1 LTAPHPAPT
10 DNEISKTATVPSLEK
25 HIYLASRSARRRD
38 LLKQMGV
45 NFEMLLL
52 REGAGRDADFDESEL
67 PGETPREYVVRVAR
81 LKAEAGWLR
90 LEQRRLIRHPV
101 LAADTTV
108 ALGDTILAK
117 PTDREDAVA
126 MLKQLSGTVHHVYT
140 ALAIKLY
147 DSLQEALSV
156 TEVRFREL
164 SDDEIRRY
172 IATGEPLDKAGA
184 YGIQGKASIF
194 IESINGSY
202 TGVVGLPI
210 FETARLLGHFG
221 FQLL

>member
-1 LTAPHPAPT
+1 M
-10 DNEISKTATVPSLEK
+10 PSLEK

-52 REGAGRDADFDESEL
+52 REGPGRGADFDESQL
-67 PGETPREYVVRVAR
+67 PSETPRDYVVRVAR
-81 LKAEAGWLR
+81 LKADAGWVR
-90 LEQRRLIRHPV
+90 LEQRRLMRHPV

-108 ALGDTILAK
+108 ALGNTILAK

-126 MLKQLSGTVHHVYT
+126 MLKQLSGSMHHVYT
-140 ALAIKLY
+140 AVAVKFY
-147 DSLQEALSV
+147 DSVKETLSV

-164 SDDEIRRY
+164 TDDEIRRY
-172 IATGEPLDKAGA
+172 VAGGEPLDKAGA
-184 YGIQGKASIF
+184 YGIQGKASMF

-202 TGVVGLPI
+202 TGVVGLPM
-210 FETARLLGHFG
+210 FETAQLLGNFG
-221 FQLL
+221 FQLP

>member
-1 LTAPHPAPT
+1 
-10 DNEISKTATVPSLEK
+10 LEK

-90 LEQRRLIRHPV
+90 LEQRRLMRHPV

-117 PTDREDAVA
+117 PKDREDAVA

-140 ALAIKLY
+140 ALAIKFY

-164 SDDEIRRY
+164 SDD
-172 IATGEPLDKAGA
+172 
-184 YGIQGKASIF
+184 
-194 IESINGSY
+194 
-202 TGVVGLPI
+202 
-210 FETARLLGHFG
+210 
-221 FQLL
+221 

>member
-1 LTAPHPAPT
+1 MA
-10 DNEISKTATVPSLEK
+10 SLEK

-52 REGAGRDADFDESEL
+52 REGSGRDADFDEAVLTNEM
-67 PGETPREYVVRVAR
+67 PHDYVVRVAR

-90 LEQRRLIRHPV
+90 LEQRRLMRHPV
-101 LAADTTV
+101 LAGDTTV
-108 ALGDTILAK
+108 AFNNTVLAK
-117 PTDREDAVA
+117 PKDREEAVA
-126 MLKQLSGTVHHVYT
+126 MLKRLSGSAHHVHT
-140 ALAIKLY
+140 AVAVRFHDTLV
-147 DSLQEALSV
+147 EALST
-156 TEVRFREL
+156 TEVRLRVL

-172 IATGEPLDKAGA
+172 VASGDPMDKAGA
-184 YGIQGKASIF
+184 YGIQGKASMF

-202 TGVVGLPI
+202 SGVVGLPM
-210 FETARLLGHFG
+210 FETSQLLTQFG

>member
-1 LTAPHPAPT
+1 MPPIRAQPT
-10 DNEISKTATVPSLEK
+10 KSRTHVPSLEK

-52 REGAGRDADFDESEL
+52 REGAGRDADFDESQIGNEL
-67 PGETPREYVVRVAR
+67 PRDYVVRLAR

-90 LEQRRLIRHPV
+90 LEQRRLMRHPV
-101 LAADTTV
+101 LAGDTTV
-108 ALGDTILAK
+108 SFNDTILAK
-117 PTDREDAVA
+117 PKDREDAVA

-140 ALAIKLY
+140 AVVVKFH

-156 TEVRFREL
+156 TEVRLRAL

-172 IATGEPLDKAGA
+172 VANGDPMDKAGA
-184 YGIQGKASIF
+184 YGIQGKASMF

-202 TGVVGLPI
+202 SGVVGLPI
-210 FETARLLGHFG
+210 FETSRLLTHFG

>member
-1 LTAPHPAPT
+1 M
-10 DNEISKTATVPSLEK
+10 PSLEK

-52 REGAGRDADFDESEL
+52 REGAGRDADFDESPISNEL
-67 PGETPREYVVRVAR
+67 PRDYVVRVAR

-90 LEQRRLIRHPV
+90 LEQRRLMRHPV
-101 LAADTTV
+101 LSGDTTV
-108 ALGDTILAK
+108 AFNDTILAK
-117 PTDREDAVA
+117 PKDREDAVA
-126 MLKQLSGTVHHVYT
+126 MLKELSGTVHLVYT
-140 ALAIKLY
+140 AVAVKFHE
-147 DSLQEALSV
+147 SLREALSV
-156 TEVRFREL
+156 TEVRLREL

-172 IATGEPLDKAGA
+172 VATGDPMDKAGA
-184 YGIQGKASIF
+184 YGIQGKASMF

-202 TGVVGLPI
+202 SGVVGLPM
-210 FETARLLGHFG
+210 FETSQLLSQFG

>member
-1 LTAPHPAPT
+1 M
-10 DNEISKTATVPSLEK
+10 PSLER

-52 REGAGRDADFDESEL
+52 REGHGRNADFNESQL
-67 PGETPREYVVRVAR
+67 AGESPRDYVVRVAR

-90 LEQRRLIRHPV
+90 LEQRRLMRHPV

-108 ALGDTILAK
+108 ALRDTILAK
-117 PTDREDAVA
+117 PRDREDAVA
-126 MLKQLSGTVHHVYT
+126 MLKQLSANVHYVHT
-140 ALAIKLY
+140 AVAVKFY
-147 DSLQEALSV
+147 DSLQEALSS

-164 SDDEIRRY
+164 TDDEIRRY
-172 IATGEPLDKAGA
+172 VAGGDPMDKAGG
-184 YGIQGKASIF
+184 YGIQGKASMF

-202 TGVVGLPI
+202 TGVVGLPM

>member
-1 LTAPHPAPT
+1 M
-10 DNEISKTATVPSLEK
+10 PSLEK

-52 REGAGRDADFDESEL
+52 REGAGRDADFDESQISNEL
-67 PGETPREYVVRVAR
+67 PRDYVVRVAR

-90 LEQRRLIRHPV
+90 LEQRRLMRHPV
-101 LAADTTV
+101 LSGDTTV
-108 ALGDTILAK
+108 AFNDTILAK
-117 PTDREDAVA
+117 PKDREDAVA
-126 MLKQLSGTVHHVYT
+126 MLKELSGTVHLVYT
-140 ALAIKLY
+140 AVAVKFHE
-147 DSLQEALSV
+147 SLREALSV
-156 TEVRFREL
+156 TEVRLREL

-172 IATGEPLDKAGA
+172 VATGDPMDKAGA
-184 YGIQGKASIF
+184 YGIQGKASMF

-202 TGVVGLPI
+202 SGVVGLPM
-210 FETARLLGHFG
+210 FETSQLLSQFG

>member
-1 LTAPHPAPT
+1 M
-10 DNEISKTATVPSLEK
+10 PSLEK

-52 REGAGRDADFDESEL
+52 REGAGRDADFDESPIGNEL
-67 PGETPREYVVRVAR
+67 PRDYVVRVAR

-90 LEQRRLIRHPV
+90 LEQRRLMRHPV
-101 LAADTTV
+101 LSGDTTV
-108 ALGDTILAK
+108 AFNDTILAK
-117 PTDREDAVA
+117 PKDREDAVA
-126 MLKQLSGTVHHVYT
+126 MLKELSGTVHLVYT
-140 ALAIKLY
+140 AIAVKFHE
-147 DSLQEALSV
+147 SLREALSV
-156 TEVRFREL
+156 TEVRLCEL

-172 IATGEPLDKAGA
+172 VATGDPMDKAGA
-184 YGIQGKASIF
+184 YGIQGKASMF

-202 TGVVGLPI
+202 SGVVGLPM
-210 FETARLLGHFG
+210 FETSQLLSQFG

>member
-1 LTAPHPAPT
+1 MPP
-10 DNEISKTATVPSLEK
+10 LEK

-45 NFEMLLL
+45 SFEMLLL
-52 REGAGRDADFDESEL
+52 REGAGRDADFDESQIGNES
-67 PGETPREYVVRVAR
+67 PRDYVVRVAR
-81 LKAEAGWLR
+81 LKAEAGWVR
-90 LEQRRLIRHPV
+90 LEQRRLMRHPV
-101 LAADTTV
+101 LAGDTTV
-108 ALGDTILAK
+108 AFSDTILAK
-117 PTDREDAVA
+117 PQDREHAVA
-126 MLKQLSGTVHHVYT
+126 MLKQLSGTVHQVYT
-140 ALAIKLY
+140 AVAVKFH

-156 TEVRFREL
+156 TEVRLRVL

-172 IATGEPLDKAGA
+172 VAGGDPMDKAGA

-202 TGVVGLPI
+202 SGVVGLPI
-210 FETARLLGHFG
+210 FETSRLLAHFG

>member
-1 LTAPHPAPT
+1 LTAHPAPT

-52 REGAGRDADFDESEL
+52 REGAGRDADFNESEL

-90 LEQRRLIRHPV
+90 LEQRRLMRHPV

-117 PTDREDAVA
+117 PADREDAVA
-126 MLKQLSGTVHHVYT
+126 MLKQLSGTVHQVYT
-140 ALAIKLY
+140 AVAIKFY
-147 DSLQEALSV
+147 DSLKEALSV

-164 SDDEIRRY
+164 SDDEIRRFV
-172 IATGEPLDKAGA
+172 ATGEPLDKAGA
-184 YGIQGKASIF
+184 YGIQGKASMF
-194 IESINGSY
+194 IETINGSY

>member
-1 LTAPHPAPT
+1 
-10 DNEISKTATVPSLEK
+10 VPSLEK

-52 REGAGRDADFDESEL
+52 REGAGRDADFDESPIGNEL
-67 PGETPREYVVRVAR
+67 PRDYVVRVAR

-90 LEQRRLIRHPV
+90 LEQRRLMRHPV
-101 LAADTTV
+101 LSGDTTV
-108 ALGDTILAK
+108 AFNDTILTK
-117 PTDREDAVA
+117 PKDREDAVA
-126 MLKQLSGTVHHVYT
+126 MLKALSGTVHLVYT
-140 ALAIKLY
+140 AIAVKFHE
-147 DSLQEALSV
+147 SLREALSV
-156 TEVRFREL
+156 TEVRLREL

-172 IATGEPLDKAGA
+172 VATGDPMDKAGA
-184 YGIQGKASIF
+184 YGIQGKASMF

-202 TGVVGLPI
+202 SGVVGLPM
-210 FETARLLGHFG
+210 FETSQLLSQFG

>member
-1 LTAPHPAPT
+1 M
-10 DNEISKTATVPSLEK
+10 PSLEK

-52 REGAGRDADFDESEL
+52 REGAGRDADFDESPIGNEL
-67 PGETPREYVVRVAR
+67 PRDYVVRVAR

-90 LEQRRLIRHPV
+90 LEQRRLMRHPV
-101 LAADTTV
+101 LSGDTTV
-108 ALGDTILAK
+108 AFNDTILNK
-117 PTDREDAVA
+117 PKDREDAVA
-126 MLKQLSGTVHHVYT
+126 MLKALSGTVHMVYT
-140 ALAIKLY
+140 AVAVKFHE
-147 DSLQEALSV
+147 SLREALSA
-156 TEVRFREL
+156 TEVRLREL

-172 IATGEPLDKAGA
+172 VATGDPMDKAGA
-184 YGIQGKASIF
+184 YGIQGKASMF

-202 TGVVGLPI
+202 SGVVGLPM
-210 FETARLLGHFG
+210 FETSQLLSQFG

>member
-1 LTAPHPAPT
+1 M
-10 DNEISKTATVPSLEK
+10 PSLEK

-52 REGAGRDADFDESEL
+52 REGAGRDADFNESEL
-67 PGETPREYVVRVAR
+67 PGETPRDYVVRVAR

-90 LEQRRLIRHPV
+90 LEQRRLMRHPV

-108 ALGDTILAK
+108 ALGDNILAK
-117 PTDREDAVA
+117 PNDREEAVA

-140 ALAIKLY
+140 AVAIKFH
-147 DSLQEALSV
+147 DSLREALSV
-156 TEVRFREL
+156 TDVRFREL
-164 SDDEIRRY
+164 SDDEIRRFV
-172 IATGEPLDKAGA
+172 ATGEPLDKAGA
-184 YGIQGKASIF
+184 YGIQGKASMF

>member
-1 LTAPHPAPT
+1 M
-10 DNEISKTATVPSLEK
+10 PSLEK

-52 REGAGRDADFDESEL
+52 REGAGRDADFDESQSGNEL
-67 PGETPREYVVRVAR
+67 PRDYVVRVAR

-90 LEQRRLIRHPV
+90 LEQRRLMRHPV
-101 LAADTTV
+101 LAGDTTV
-108 ALGDTILAK
+108 AFNDTILAK
-117 PTDREDAVA
+117 PKDREDAVA
-126 MLKQLSGTVHHVYT
+126 MLKQLSGTVHQVYT
-140 ALAIKLY
+140 AVAVKFH
-147 DSLQEALSV
+147 DSMQEALSV
-156 TEVRFREL
+156 TEVRLREL

-172 IATGEPLDKAGA
+172 VATGDAMDKAGA
-184 YGIQGKASIF
+184 YGIQGKASMF

-202 TGVVGLPI
+202 SGVVGLPM
-210 FETARLLGHFG
+210 FETSRLLAHFG

>member
-1 LTAPHPAPT
+1 MA
-10 DNEISKTATVPSLEK
+10 SLEK

-52 REGAGRDADFDESEL
+52 REGSGRDADFDETVLTNEM
-67 PGETPREYVVRVAR
+67 PHEYVVRVAR

-90 LEQRRLIRHPV
+90 LEQRRLMRHPV
-101 LAADTTV
+101 LAGDTTV
-108 ALGDTILAK
+108 AFNSTVLAK
-117 PTDREDAVA
+117 PKDREEAVA
-126 MLKQLSGTVHHVYT
+126 MLKRLSGGSHQVHT
-140 ALAIKLY
+140 AVAVRFHDTLV
-147 DSLQEALSV
+147 EALST
-156 TEVRFREL
+156 TEVRLRVL

-172 IATGEPLDKAGA
+172 VASGDPMDKAGA
-184 YGIQGKASIF
+184 YGIQGKASMF

-202 TGVVGLPI
+202 SGVVGLPM
-210 FETARLLGHFG
+210 FETSQLLTQFG

>member
-1 LTAPHPAPT
+1 M
-10 DNEISKTATVPSLEK
+10 PSLEK

-52 REGAGRDADFDESEL
+52 REGAGRDADFDESQLANEV
-67 PGETPREYVVRVAR
+67 PREYVVRVAR

-90 LEQRRLIRHPV
+90 LEQRRLMRHPV
-101 LAADTTV
+101 LAGDTTV
-108 ALGDTILAK
+108 AFNDTILAK
-117 PTDREDAVA
+117 PKDREDAVA
-126 MLKQLSGTVHHVYT
+126 MLKQLSGTVHQVYT
-140 ALAIKLY
+140 AVAVKFH

-156 TEVRFREL
+156 TEVRLRTL

-172 IATGEPLDKAGA
+172 VATGDPMDKAGA
-184 YGIQGKASIF
+184 YGIQGKASMF

-202 TGVVGLPI
+202 SGVVGLPM
-210 FETARLLGHFG
+210 FETSRLLGYFG

>member
-1 LTAPHPAPT
+1 M
-10 DNEISKTATVPSLEK
+10 PSLEK

-45 NFEMLLL
+45 SFEMLLL
-52 REGAGRDADFDESEL
+52 REGVGRHADFDESQIGNES
-67 PGETPREYVVRVAR
+67 PRDYVVRVAR
-81 LKAEAGWLR
+81 LKAEAGWVR
-90 LEQRRLIRHPV
+90 LEQRRLMRHPV
-101 LAADTTV
+101 LAGDTTV
-108 ALGDTILAK
+108 AFNDIILAK
-117 PTDREDAVA
+117 PQDREHAVA
-126 MLKQLSGTVHHVYT
+126 MLKQLSGTVHQVYT
-140 ALAIKLY
+140 AVAVKFH

-156 TEVRFREL
+156 TDVRLRVL

-172 IATGEPLDKAGA
+172 VASGDPMDKAGA

-202 TGVVGLPI
+202 SGVVGLPI
-210 FETARLLGHFG
+210 FETSRLLAHFG